1 MLRKETPRIAGVR
14 RTNLMNVHVPSQPQN
29 SGQPQNA
36 GPAHQGY
43 GILVEPLRGE
53 VEVRRNGI
61 LLAKSNRARVMYE
74 TRMAPTI
81 YFPRSDLTVDL
92 SQKVGLQTFCPF
104 KGTACYHDLKLED
117 GRIGNGAWV
126 YETTQPEAAQIAGY
140 VGFVPNAETEFD
152 LGLNQLQPPQYGNI
166 SGTLVDWLL
175 REAAFIPTPEDF
187 TKAFA
192 QKLLEQG
199 VYLSRLSVLAWS
211 LHPQIAG
218 KNFIWE
224 KATNEVTL
232 YTPSYEIYEHA
243 AYNASPLRHVSK
255 GLGGVRHRIDQDES
269 DDAFPILSD
278 LRAAGATDYVA
289 MPLPFSDGRINV
301 LTVASDHP
309 EGFSTANLGLIFEC
323 SAVIA
328 RYYEV
333 FMQRE
338 NAQSLLETY
347 VGKRT
352 GARVLG
358 GKIRRGEGDEI
369 DAAIMFCDLRGSTL
383 LEEQLG
389 RRDYIKLLNGFFETA
404 STIVHDNGGEVLK
417 FIGDAVLAVFPAGEN
432 AEQARAQ
439 ALKSARSIAPALA
452 QVAAE
457 NALPSLECASGIA
470 YGTVT
475 YGNVGS
481 RERLDFTVI
490 GQAANIAARLGDY
503 GKSLGHQIVVSQN
516 SLPESCQ
523 DSTGLGAL
531 KLHNV
536 SQPVESYAV
545 APFLTAPEVQ
555 VPLEPQMKGPPAAP
569 KPAAQ

>member
-1 MLRKETPRIAGVR
+1 
-14 RTNLMNVHVPSQPQN
+14 MNVHLPPEPSN
-29 SGQPQNA
+29 SGPGNR
-36 GPAHQGY
+36 GY

-53 VEVRRNGI
+53 VQVRRNGM
-61 LLAKSNRARVMYE
+61 LLAKSSRARVMYE
-74 TRMAPTI
+74 TRLPPTVYI
-81 YFPRSDLTVDL
+81 PRDDLTVDL
-92 SQKVGLQTFCPF
+92 SNKVGLQTFCPF
-104 KGTACYHDLKLED
+104 KGTACYHDLKLPEE
-117 GRIGNGAWV
+117 RVGNAVWI
-126 YETTQPEAAQIAGY
+126 YENTLPEAAQIADH
-140 VGFVPNAETEFD
+140 VGFVTDPDTEFD
-152 LGLNQLQPPQYGNI
+152 LGNNRIASPEYGNI
-166 SGTLVDWLL
+166 SGPLIDWLL
-175 REAAFIPTPEDF
+175 REAAFIPNPADF
-187 TKAFA
+187 TKALSE
-192 QKLLEQG
+192 KLREQG
-199 VYLSRLSVLAWS
+199 VFLSRLSVLAWS

-218 KNFIWE
+218 KNFLWE
-224 KATNEVTL
+224 KATGEVTT
-232 YTPSYEIYEHA
+232 YAPSYEIYNHP
-243 AYNASPLRHVSK
+243 AYNSSPLRHVSK
-255 GLGGVRHRIDQDES
+255 GLGGVRHRIDREGDE
-269 DDAFPILSD
+269 DAFPILTD

-309 EGFSTANLGLIFEC
+309 EGFTTANLGLIFEC

-383 LEEQLG
+383 LEERLG

-404 STIVHDNGGEVLK
+404 SSIVHDNGGEVLK
-417 FIGDAVLAVFPAGEN
+417 FIGDAVLAVFPAGDDPD
-432 AEQARAQ
+432 QARAQ
-439 ALKSARSIAPALA
+439 ALLSARSIVPALA
-452 QVAAE
+452 EIAAE
-457 NALPSLECASGIA
+457 HGLPDLECATGIA

-503 GKSLGHQIVVSQN
+503 GKALGHQIVVSKN
-516 SLPESCQ
+516 SLPCACQ
-523 DSTGLGAL
+523 IATPLGAL
-531 KLHNV
+531 DLHNV
-536 SQPVESYAV
+536 SQSVESYAV
-545 APFLTAPEVQ
+545 EPLKTAPALKPQ
-555 VPLEPQMKGPPAAP
+555 PEPSMPPPAP
-569 KPAAQ
+569 QSRTE

>member
-1 MLRKETPRIAGVR
+1 
-14 RTNLMNVHVPSQPQN
+14 MNAHVPSPPN
-29 SGQPQNA
+29 SA
-36 GPAHQGY
+36 GPQKRGPHNRGY

-53 VEVRRNGI
+53 VQVRRGGT
-61 LLAKSNRARVMYE
+61 LLAQSRRARVMYE
-74 TRMAPTI
+74 TRLQPTI
-81 YFPRSDLTVDL
+81 YVPRDDLVVDI
-92 SQKVGLQTFCPF
+92 STKVGLQTFCPF

-117 GRIGNGAWV
+117 GRVDNAVWI
-126 YETTQPEAAQIAGY
+126 YENALPEARQIEGH
-140 VGFVPNAETEFD
+140 VGFVADPNTEID
-152 LGLNQLQPPQYGNI
+152 LGTNQIAPPEYGNI
-166 SGTLVDWLL
+166 SGPLIDWLL
-175 REAAFIPTPEDF
+175 REAAFLPTPEDF
-187 TKAFA
+187 TKAFS

-224 KATNEVTL
+224 KASDEVTI
-232 YTPSYEIYEHA
+232 YAPSYEIYEHP

-255 GLGGVRHRIDQDES
+255 GLGGVRHRIDDEDS
-269 DDAFPILSD
+269 EDAFPILSD

-309 EGFSTANLGLIFEC
+309 DGFSTANLGLIFEC
-323 SAVIA
+323 SAVVA

-352 GARVLG
+352 GERVLG

-383 LEEQLG
+383 LEERLG
-389 RRDYIKLLNGFFETA
+389 RRAYIKLLNAFFETA

-417 FIGDAVLAVFPAGEN
+417 FIGDAVLAVFPVRTATREETGVD
-432 AEQARAQ
+432 ADLARTQ
-439 ALKSARSIAPALA
+439 ALQSARSIAPALT

-457 NALPSLECASGIA
+457 HDLAELACASGIA

-503 GKSLGHQIVVSQN
+503 GKTVGQQIIVSQN
-516 SLPESCQ
+516 SLPGSCQ
-523 DSTGLGAL
+523 DSTALGAL
-531 KLHNV
+531 NLHNV
-536 SQPVESYAV
+536 SQPVEAYAV
-545 APFLTAPEVQ
+545 KPMRVAPAVQPQDVPNGPPPAPEPVSR
-555 VPLEPQMKGPPAAP
+555 
-569 KPAAQ
+569 

>member
-1 MLRKETPRIAGVR
+1 
-14 RTNLMNVHVPSQPQN
+14 MNVHVPSGHSGPNRSDPQN
-29 SGQPQNA
+29 R
-36 GPAHQGY
+36 GY

-53 VEVRRNGI
+53 VQVRRNGL
-61 LLAKSNRARVMYE
+61 LLAKSSRARVMYE
-74 TRMAPTI
+74 TRLPPTI
-81 YFPRSDLTVDL
+81 YFPKSDLMVDL
-92 SQKVGLQTFCPF
+92 SNKVGLQTFCPF
-104 KGTACYHDLKLED
+104 KGTACYHDLKLKDERLD
-117 GRIGNGAWV
+117 NAVWV
-126 YETTQPEAAQIAGY
+126 YENTLPEAAQIAGH
-140 VGFVPNAETEFD
+140 VGFVPDEVTEFD
-152 LGLNQLQPPQYGNI
+152 LGDNRVAPPEYGNI
-166 SGTLVDWLL
+166 SGPLIDWLL
-175 REAAFIPTPEDF
+175 RQAAFIPTPAEF
-187 TKAFA
+187 TKALSD
-192 QKLLEQG
+192 KLLEQG

-224 KATNEVTL
+224 RATGEVNT
-232 YTPSYEIYEHA
+232 YAPSYEIYEHP

-255 GLGGVRHRIDQDES
+255 GLGGVRHRIDQDQS
-269 DDAFPILSD
+269 DDTFPILSD

-309 EGFSTANLGLIFEC
+309 DGFSTANLGLIFEC

-383 LEEQLG
+383 LEERLG
-389 RRDYIKLLNGFFETA
+389 RRDYIKLLNDFFDTA
-404 STIVHDNGGEVLK
+404 STIVHDHGGEVLK
-417 FIGDAVLAVFPAGEN
+417 FIGDAVLAVFPAG
-432 AEQARAQ
+432 ADADLARAQ
-439 ALKSARSIAPALA
+439 ALKSARSIVPALETI
-452 QVAAE
+452 AAE
-457 NALPSLECASGIA
+457 HQLEDLHCASGIS

-503 GKSLGHQIVVSQN
+503 GKALGHQIVVSEN
-516 SLPESCQ
+516 SLPQACQ
-523 DSTGLGAL
+523 DALSLGAL
-531 KLHNV
+531 QLHNV
-536 SQPVESYAV
+536 TIPVASFAV
-545 APFLTAPEVQ
+545 RPFETAPPPKVQ
-555 VPLEPQMKGPPAAP
+555 IATDGPPP
-569 KPAAQ
+569 VPVTVVK